1 MYIYGLKKNALKFF
15 YILVLISFQLSAQS
29 PRLLKKATKLI
40 EKTYAVDDIQLKHK
54 EFQTNSVVGDFY
66 KIIDSNQLLGYAFIG
81 TAPSKTDTFEYLVVF
96 DLSLII
102 KKVNVLVYREDYG
115 GEIGSNRW
123 LRQFVGKARSTDLA
137 VGKNI
142 AAISGATISVYSM
155 TNAVNQL
162 LNEMNKFENI

>member
-1 MYIYGLKKNALKFF
+1 M
-15 YILVLISFQLSAQS
+15 
-29 PRLLKKATKLI
+29 I
-40 EKTYAVDDIQLKHK
+40 EKTFTVDDLQLEYK
-54 EFQTNSVVGDFY
+54 EFHAKSVVGNFY
-66 KIIDSNQLLGYAFIG
+66 NIFDSDSLLGYAFIG

-96 DLSLII
+96 DPNLIV

-123 LRQFVGKARSTDLA
+123 LKQFVGKARSTELA

-162 LNEMNKFENI
+162 LNEMNQLEQI

>member
-1 MYIYGLKKNALKFF
+1 LKFF
-15 YILVLISFQLSAQS
+15 YILVLISFQISAQS

-96 DLSLII
+96 DSSLVI

>member
-1 MYIYGLKKNALKFF
+1 MRFF
-15 YILVLISFQLSAQS
+15 CILVFISFQLTAQS
-29 PRLLKKATKLI
+29 SRLLKKAINLI
-40 EKTYAVDDIQLKHK
+40 EKTYSVDGLQLEYK
-54 EFQTNSVVGDFY
+54 EFQSKSVVGNFY
-66 KIIDSNQLLGYAFIG
+66 KVFDSDQLLGFAFIG

-96 DLSLII
+96 DQSLII

-123 LRQFVGKARSTDLA
+123 LKQFVGKTRSSELA

-162 LNEMNKFENI
+162 LDEINQFEQI

>member
-1 MYIYGLKKNALKFF
+1 MALRFF
-15 YILVLISFQLSAQS
+15 SILVFISFQITAQS

-40 EKTYAVDDIQLKHK
+40 EKTYAVDDLQLEYK
-54 EFQTNSVVGDFY
+54 EFQTKSVIGNFY
-66 KIIDSNQLLGYAFIG
+66 KIFDSDLLLGFAFIG

-123 LRQFVGKARSTDLA
+123 LKQFVGKARTTELV

-162 LNEMNKFENI
+162 LYEINQLDQI

>member
-1 MYIYGLKKNALKFF
+1 MKFLYIV
-15 YILVLISFQLSAQS
+15 VLISFQLSAQS

-96 DLSLII
+96 DLSLVI

>member
-1 MYIYGLKKNALKFF
+1 MRFF
-15 YILVLISFQLSAQS
+15 FVLVFISFQLTAQS

-40 EKTYAVDDIQLKHK
+40 EKTYVVDDIQLEYK
-54 EFQTNSVVGDFY
+54 EFQSKTVVGNFY
-66 KIIDSNQLLGYAFIG
+66 KIFDSDQLLGFAFIG

-96 DLSLII
+96 DQSFII

-123 LRQFVGKARSTDLA
+123 LKQFVGKARNTEMA

-162 LNEMNKFENI
+162 LNEMKQFENI

>member
-1 MYIYGLKKNALKFF
+1 MRFF

-96 DLSLII
+96 DSSLII

-115 GEIGSNRW
+115 GEIGSKRW
-123 LRQFVGKARSTDLA
+123 LKQFVGKARSTDLA

-162 LNEMNKFENI
+162 LNEMNRFENI

>member
-1 MYIYGLKKNALKFF
+1 MALRFF
-15 YILVLISFQLSAQS
+15 CILVFISFQLTAQS

-40 EKTYAVDDIQLKHK
+40 EKTYAVDDIQLEYK

-66 KIIDSNQLLGYAFIG
+66 KIFDSDLLLCYAFIG

-96 DLSLII
+96 DSSLVI

>member
-1 MYIYGLKKNALKFF
+1 MALRFF
-15 YILVLISFQLSAQS
+15 CILVFISFQLTAQS

-40 EKTYAVDDIQLKHK
+40 EKTYAVDDLQLEYK
-54 EFQTNSVVGDFY
+54 EFQTKSVIGNFY
-66 KIIDSNQLLGYAFIG
+66 KIFDSDQLLGFAFIG

-96 DLSLII
+96 DQSFII

-123 LRQFVGKARSTDLA
+123 LKQFVGKARSAELV
-137 VGKNI
+137 VGNNI

-155 TNAVNQL
+155 TNTVNKL
-162 LNEMNKFENI
+162 LNEMKQFENI

>member
-1 MYIYGLKKNALKFF
+1 MFLFF
-15 YILVLISFQLSAQS
+15 ISFQLKAQS
-29 PRLLKKATKLI
+29 PRLLNKATKLI
-40 EKTYAVDDIQLKHK
+40 EKTYVVDDIQLEYK
-54 EFQTNSVVGDFY
+54 EFQSKTVVGNFY
-66 KIIDSNQLLGYAFIG
+66 KIFNSGQLLGFAFIG

-96 DLSLII
+96 DQNLII

-123 LRQFVGKARSTDLA
+123 LKQFVGKARTTELV

-155 TNAVNQL
+155 TNAINQL
-162 LNEMNKFENI
+162 LYEMNQLDLI

>member
-1 MYIYGLKKNALKFF
+1 MNIDNSLIDLNPNFTFDNYNN
-15 YILVLISFQLSAQS
+15 LISDWSGIYL
-29 PRLLKKATKLI
+29 
-40 EKTYAVDDIQLKHK
+40 
-54 EFQTNSVVGDFY
+54 EF
-66 KIIDSNQLLGYAFIG
+66 
-81 TAPSKTDTFEYLVVF
+81 
-96 DLSLII
+96 LII

-123 LRQFVGKARSTDLA
+123 LKQFVGKARTTELV

-162 LNEMNKFENI
+162 LYEMNQLDLI

>member
-1 MYIYGLKKNALKFF
+1 MKFF
-15 YILVLISFQLSAQS
+15 YIFVLISFQLSAQS

>member
-1 MYIYGLKKNALKFF
+1 LKFF

-96 DLSLII
+96 DSSLVI

-123 LRQFVGKARSTDLA
+123 LKQFVGKARSTDLA

>member
-1 MYIYGLKKNALKFF
+1 MKFF

-96 DLSLII
+96 DSSLVI
-102 KKVNVLVYREDYG
+102 KKVNILVYREDYG

-123 LRQFVGKARSTDLA
+123 LRQFVGKARNTDLA

>member
-1 MYIYGLKKNALKFF
+1 M
-15 YILVLISFQLSAQS
+15 ISFQLSAQS

-96 DLSLII
+96 DSSLVI

>member
-1 MYIYGLKKNALKFF
+1 MLLTIYNLNTKNFKPSLSLETFTRF
-15 YILVLISFQLSAQS
+15 LI
-29 PRLLKKATKLI
+29 
-40 EKTYAVDDIQLKHK
+40 
-54 EFQTNSVVGDFY
+54 QTRFWA
-66 KIIDSNQLLGYAFIG
+66 IAFIG

-96 DLSLII
+96 DPSLII

-123 LRQFVGKARSTDLA
+123 LKQFVGKARSTDLT

-162 LNEMNKFENI
+162 LNEMNQFENI

>member
-1 MYIYGLKKNALKFF
+1 MKFF
-15 YILVLISFQLSAQS
+15 FILVFISFQLTAQS

-40 EKTYAVDDIQLKHK
+40 EKTYVVDDIKLEYK
-54 EFQTNSVVGDFY
+54 EFQSKSVVGNFY
-66 KIIDSNQLLGYAFIG
+66 QIFDSGQLLGFAFIG

-123 LRQFVGKARSTDLA
+123 LKQFVGKARTTELV

-162 LNEMNKFENI
+162 LYEMNQLDLI

>member
-1 MYIYGLKKNALKFF
+1 LRFF
-15 YILVLISFQLSAQS
+15 FVLVFISFQLAAQS

-40 EKTYAVDDIQLKHK
+40 EKTYVVDDIQLEYK
-54 EFQTNSVVGDFY
+54 EFQSKTVVGNFY
-66 KIIDSNQLLGYAFIG
+66 KIFNSGQLLGFAFIG

-96 DLSLII
+96 DQNLII

-123 LRQFVGKARSTDLA
+123 LKQFVGKARTTELV

-162 LNEMNKFENI
+162 LYEMNQLDLI

>member
-1 MYIYGLKKNALKFF
+1 MALRFF
-15 YILVLISFQLSAQS
+15 CILVFISFQLTAQS

-96 DLSLII
+96 DSSLVI

>member
-1 MYIYGLKKNALKFF
+1 M
-15 YILVLISFQLSAQS
+15 
-29 PRLLKKATKLI
+29 KKATKLI
-40 EKTYAVDDIQLKHK
+40 EKTYDVNDLQLEYN
-54 EFQTNSVVGDFY
+54 EFQTKSVVGNFY
-66 KIIDSNQLLGYAFIG
+66 KVFDSGQLLGFAFIG
-81 TAPSKTDTFEYLVVF
+81 TAPSKTDTFEYLVIF
-96 DLSLII
+96 DQSFII

-123 LRQFVGKARSTDLA
+123 LKQFVGKARTTELV

-162 LNEMNKFENI
+162 LYEIS

>member
-1 MYIYGLKKNALKFF
+1 MKFLYIV
-15 YILVLISFQLSAQS
+15 VLISFQLSAQS

-96 DLSLII
+96 DSSLVI

-115 GEIGSNRW
+115 GEIGSKRW

>member
-1 MYIYGLKKNALKFF
+1 MALRFF
-15 YILVLISFQLSAQS
+15 YILVFISFQLTAQS

-40 EKTYAVDDIQLKHK
+40 EKTYAVNDIQLAYK
-54 EFQTNSVVGDFY
+54 EFQTKSVVGNFY
-66 KIIDSNQLLGYAFIG
+66 KIFDSGHLLGIAFIG

-96 DLSLII
+96 DQSLII

-115 GEIGSNRW
+115 GEIGSKRW
-123 LRQFVGKARSTDLA
+123 LKQFVGKARSTELA

-162 LNEMNKFENI
+162 LNEMNQFEQI

>member
-1 MYIYGLKKNALKFF
+1 MRFF
-15 YILVLISFQLSAQS
+15 CILVFISFQLAAQS
-29 PRLLKKATKLI
+29 PRVLKKATKLI
-40 EKTYAVDDIQLKHK
+40 EKAYAVDDLQLENK
-54 EFQTNSVVGDFY
+54 EFQTKSVVGNFY
-66 KIIDSNQLLGYAFIG
+66 KIFDSGQLLGFAFIG

-96 DLSLII
+96 DQSLII

-123 LRQFVGKARSTDLA
+123 LKQFVGKERSTELA

-162 LNEMNKFENI
+162 LNEMNQFEQI

>member
-1 MYIYGLKKNALKFF
+1 MKFF

-81 TAPSKTDTFEYLVVF
+81 TAPSKTVTFEYLVVF
-96 DLSLII
+96 DSSLVI

>member
-1 MYIYGLKKNALKFF
+1 MKFF
-15 YILVLISFQLSAQS
+15 YILVLISIQLSAQS

>member
-1 MYIYGLKKNALKFF
+1 MALRLF
-15 YILVLISFQLSAQS
+15 YFLVFISFQLAAQS
-29 PRLLKKATKLI
+29 PRVLKKATKLI
-40 EKTYAVDDIQLKHK
+40 EKACAVDDLQLENK
-54 EFQTNSVVGDFY
+54 EFQTKSVVGNFY
-66 KIIDSNQLLGYAFIG
+66 KIFDSGQLLGFAFIG

-96 DLSLII
+96 DQSLII

-123 LRQFVGKARSTDLA
+123 LKQFVGKERSTELA

-162 LNEMNKFENI
+162 LNEMNQFEQI

>member
-1 MYIYGLKKNALKFF
+1 MKFF
-15 YILVLISFQLSAQS
+15 CILVFISFQLTAQS

-40 EKTYAVDDIQLKHK
+40 EKTYAVDDIQLIHK

-96 DLSLII
+96 DSSLVI

>member
-1 MYIYGLKKNALKFF
+1 MKFF
-15 YILVLISFQLSAQS
+15 YILVFISFQLAAQS
-29 PRLLKKATKLI
+29 PRVLKKASKLI
-40 EKTYAVDDIQLKHK
+40 KKTYTIDYLQLEHK
-54 EFQTNSVVGDFY
+54 EFQTKSVVGNLY
-66 KIIDSNQLLGYAFIG
+66 KIFDSVQLLGFAFIG

-96 DLSLII
+96 DKSFII

-123 LRQFVGKARSTDLA
+123 LKQFVGMARSAELT

-162 LNEMNKFENI
+162 LNEMKQFKQL

>member
-1 MYIYGLKKNALKFF
+1 LKFF

-96 DLSLII
+96 DSSLVI

>member
-1 MYIYGLKKNALKFF
+1 MKFF
-15 YILVLISFQLSAQS
+15 CILVFISFQLTAQS

-40 EKTYAVDDIQLKHK
+40 EKTFTVDDLQLEYK
-54 EFQTNSVVGDFY
+54 EFQAKSVVGNFY
-66 KIIDSNQLLGYAFIG
+66 NIFDSDSLLGYAFIG

-96 DLSLII
+96 DPSLIV

-123 LRQFVGKARSTDLA
+123 LRQFVGKARSTELT

-162 LNEMNKFENI
+162 LNEMNNFKQI

>member
-1 MYIYGLKKNALKFF
+1 MKFF
-15 YILVLISFQLSAQS
+15 FILVFISFQLTAQS

-40 EKTYAVDDIQLKHK
+40 EKTYVVDDIKLEYK
-54 EFQTNSVVGDFY
+54 EFQSKSVVGNFY
-66 KIIDSNQLLGYAFIG
+66 QIFDSGQLLGFAFIG

-123 LRQFVGKARSTDLA
+123 LKQFVGKARTTELV

-162 LNEMNKFENI
+162 LYEINQLDQI

>member
-1 MYIYGLKKNALKFF
+1 MKFF

-40 EKTYAVDDIQLKHK
+40 EKTYAVDDIQLKHN

-96 DLSLII
+96 DSSLVI

>member
-1 MYIYGLKKNALKFF
+1 MRFF
-15 YILVLISFQLSAQS
+15 YILVFISFQLTAQS
-29 PRLLKKATKLI
+29 PRLLKKAAKLI
-40 EKTYAVDDIQLKHK
+40 EKTYSVDDLQLEYK
-54 EFQTNSVVGDFY
+54 EFQSKTVVGNFY
-66 KIIDSNQLLGYAFIG
+66 KIFNSGQLLGFAFIG

-96 DLSLII
+96 DQNLII

-123 LRQFVGKARSTDLA
+123 LKQFVGKERSAELA

-162 LNEMNKFENI
+162 LYEMNQLDLI

>member
-1 MYIYGLKKNALKFF
+1 MRFF
-15 YILVLISFQLSAQS
+15 YILVFISFQLTAQS
-29 PRLLKKATKLI
+29 PRLLKKAAKLI
-40 EKTYAVDDIQLKHK
+40 EKTYSVDDLQLEYK
-54 EFQTNSVVGDFY
+54 EFQSKSVVGNFY
-66 KIIDSNQLLGYAFIG
+66 QIFDSGQLLGFAFIG

-123 LRQFVGKARSTDLA
+123 LKQFVGKARTTELV

-162 LNEMNKFENI
+162 LYEINQLDQI